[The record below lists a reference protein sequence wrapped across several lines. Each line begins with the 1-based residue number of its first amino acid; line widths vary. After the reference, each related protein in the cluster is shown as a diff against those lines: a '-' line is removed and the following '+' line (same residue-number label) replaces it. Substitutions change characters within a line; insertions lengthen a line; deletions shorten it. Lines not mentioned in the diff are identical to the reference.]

1 MIDKELEVADDL
13 GDSQISE
20 KFSIAID
27 SSILQNQNGRS
38 QGAQELQKRL
48 KNLRSIKLSKSPSLK
63 SSRRRA
69 RQRSNNH
76 HVCSDAAS
84 SAAQSISSDMST
96 CFDTS
101 TENLQNSTRTIT
113 RRSSFKPVR
122 NLTRISSLK
131 FKNPS
136 MRKSS
141 GGTQM
146 NNLKKSR
153 MAGNPANSENSRPS
167 ARQKKSG
174 HVGVSAISSSDTDSA
189 SSTFSKETCSSNG
202 RKKQFQASP
211 HTSESSFCSS
221 IETGKRSVFSKP
233 NSASAGQKSPLNAST
248 KLARAKSKKCS
259 MRKHSEQ
266 ISQLPDL
273 SVQRATCSSALK
285 GSKSPDIR
293 GLQAEGT
300 ESEGISCTKVCPF
313 TYCSLHGHRHASV
326 PPLKRLISIR
336 RRMLKTQR
344 SMTPATQPPVRVK
357 RSGKIKEDQ
366 TNQMVCNGHGV
377 VHETTSPVVE
387 KLSREMSSEIYAE
400 PEPEAKPSGI
410 GTYSE
415 NGENN
420 DDFSDISEK
429 LLGETSIPHI
439 DLEERLHTV
448 EQHASVSLSAPD
460 GLSPECC
467 CSGTDFEAT
476 NTDRKDEKIAVSNHN
491 EGDQSTCTNSLSN
504 IDPKS
509 IEKSTAFDDCAAVK
523 PPHQLERAIPDEVVE
538 SISDYEHNEIS
549 SSDCQALEEKIA
561 ANENKNGSVQPE
573 SNPTKATNVAV
584 AHSVQ
589 SKDHKYI
596 RMWQLMYK
604 HAVKGPSASVE
615 NQRSLGGLDKEEQV
629 DGTNNVFE
637 TNNLSF
643 TETDEHTAL
652 INHSGGDQNIELC
665 HHDAFKLVQ
674 DAFDNILLPEVL
686 DCAYDDQSFT
696 NGISSDQEASGQS
709 QDECGEQ
716 STSHSSH
723 SSEDSKVQNP
733 EETWAKAETTSS
745 PKEEKTVSKGDKTD
759 KKTPKSWSSLKK
771 FILLKRFVKA
781 VEKVRNL
788 NYQKP
793 QYLPLDPDS
802 EAEKVNLRQQKTEE
816 RKNAEEWMLDYA
828 LQQVISKLPPAQ
840 QRRVALLV
848 EAFETVLP
856 FPEIKTSH
864 RSSAIESTEADLQV
878 CNGFSVPS
886 ADHTGKESDSR
897 ISAEILGGNM
907 SGSEKSFN
915 EYPAQARDVQVEHQQ
930 SPVNFSKLKE
940 PSTDH
945 CFIKTERDIVAPK
958 ATNEDQKENQIVFL
972 NTDDGDDK
980 AIVGNDIIDFT
991 NVSLSETKDP
1001 RSCDEASLKQD
1012 EHGSTI
1018 YEGLVN
1024 DTVEEASKEVTS
1036 ITSLELSNLNSK
1048 VENIKLETSKLFIET
1063 DDKFDSS
1070 EEQITEN
1077 HVDSTANNMV
1087 VSLGS
1092 IKPTEEPMAAREE
1105 VRGGATPESGLVEGF
1120 PPLEESHLECDTSA
1134 PHETQ
1139 LEKQK
1144 YTNLWF
1150 LVYKHMVSS
1159 IDAKD
1164 GDEFLDRAEEEQA
1177 DDANRLP
1184 GIDNKK
1190 VELRHIE
1197 AIKQQVEKAIDDIVL
1212 PENQDESDDNKS
1224 ITRGFP
1230 DHEPPENQVDIQG
1243 KSFISTFTNSA
1254 SSAKSDNA
1262 TIQEE
1267 EKAVAK
1273 VEEKPNQKMSKNWSN
1288 LKKMIL
1294 LNRFIKALENVKKF
1308 NPRGPRYLPLEP
1320 DLEAEKVH
1328 LKHQNMDGRKN
1339 SEEWML
1345 DYALQQAV
1353 SRLTPARKRKV
1364 SLLVEAF
1371 ETVIP
1376 SNGIPNPFKPQATH

>member
-1 MIDKELEVADDL
+1 MIDKELEVVDDL

-20 KFSIAID
+20 KFSMAID

-84 SAAQSISSDMST
+84 SAAQSISSDLST
-96 CFDTS
+96 CSETS

-153 MAGNPANSENSRPS
+153 MAGNPANSESSRPS

-174 HVGVSAISSSDTDSA
+174 HVGLSAISSSDTDSA

-221 IETGKRSVFSKP
+221 IETRKRSVFSKP
-233 NSASAGQKSPLNAST
+233 NSTSAGQKSPLNAST

-300 ESEGISCTKVCPF
+300 ESEGISGTKVCPF

-344 SMTPATQPPVRVK
+344 SVTPATQPLVRVK
-357 RSGKIKEDQ
+357 RSGKVKEDQ
-366 TNQMVCNGHGV
+366 TNQMICNGHGA

-387 KLSREMSSEIYAE
+387 KLSREMSLEIYAE

-420 DDFSDISEK
+420 DDFSNISEK

-439 DLEERLHTV
+439 ALEESLHTV
-448 EQHASVSLSAPD
+448 EQHALVSLSAPD

-467 CSGTDFEAT
+467 CTGTAFEAT
-476 NTDRKDEKIAVSNHN
+476 NTDRKEEKIAASNHN
-491 EGDQSTCTNSLSN
+491 EGAQSTCTNSLSN

-509 IEKSTAFDDCAAVK
+509 IEKSMAFDDCAAVK

-538 SISDYEHNEIS
+538 STTDNEHNEIS

-573 SNPTKATNVAV
+573 SNPKKATNVAV

-615 NQRSLGGLDKEEQV
+615 NQLSLGGLDKEEQV
-629 DGTNNVFE
+629 EGTNTVFE

-665 HHDAFKLVQ
+665 HHDAIKLVQ
-674 DAFDNILLPEVL
+674 DAFDNILLPEVQ
-686 DCAYDDQSFT
+686 DRAYDDQSFT
-696 NGISSDQEASGQS
+696 NGISSDQEALGQS

-716 STSHSSH
+716 STSRSSH

-733 EETWAKAETTSS
+733 EETWAKAETISS
-745 PKEEKTVSKGDKTD
+745 RKEEKAVSKGDKTD

-848 EAFETVLP
+848 EAFETVIP

-878 CNGFSVPS
+878 CNGFSVLS
-886 ADHTGKESDSR
+886 ADHRGKECDSG

-915 EYPAQARDVQVEHQQ
+915 EYPAQARDVQLEHQQ
-930 SPVNFSKLKE
+930 SPANFSKLKE

-945 CFIKTERDIVAPK
+945 CFIKTERIIAAPK
-958 ATNEDQKENQIVFL
+958 ATNEDQKGNQIVFL

-1001 RSCDEASLKQD
+1001 RSCDEAFLKQD

-1024 DTVEEASKEVTS
+1024 DTIEEASKEVTS

-1048 VENIKLETSKLFIET
+1048 VENIKLETS
-1063 DDKFDSS
+1063 
-1070 EEQITEN
+1070 
-1077 HVDSTANNMV
+1077 
-1087 VSLGS
+1087 S

-1134 PHETQ
+1134 PHEIQ

-1190 VELRHIE
+1190 IELRHIE
-1197 AIKQQVEKAIDDIVL
+1197 AIKQQVEKAIDDIIL

-1243 KSFISTFTNSA
+1243 KSFISTF

-1273 VEEKPNQKMSKNWSN
+1273 VEEKPNKKMSKNWSN

-1294 LNRFIKALENVKKF
+1294 LNRFIKALENVKRF

-1320 DLEAEKVH
+1320 DLEADRVH